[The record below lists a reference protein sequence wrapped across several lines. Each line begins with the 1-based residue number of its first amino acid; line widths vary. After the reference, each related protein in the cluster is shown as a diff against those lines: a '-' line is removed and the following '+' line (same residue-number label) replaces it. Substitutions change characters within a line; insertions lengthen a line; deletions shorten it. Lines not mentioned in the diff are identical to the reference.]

1 LITGDR
7 MRNLKIT
14 VLVLIIFLNA
24 SFSTMGFSH
33 PGHGSYGV
41 SETTHN
47 FLYHAI
53 FSWIGLLFLVIAV
66 ALMLA
71 LNKKLK

>member
-1 LITGDR
+1 MRSLKLKVLI
-7 MRNLKIT
+7 
-14 VLVLIIFLNA
+14 LIIFLTA
-24 SFSTMGFSH
+24 LFPTMGFSH

-53 FSWIGLLFLVIAV
+53 FSWGGLLFLILAV
-66 ALMLA
+66 ASILV
-71 LNKKLK
+71 LKRKIK

>member
-1 LITGDR
+1 
-7 MRNLKIT
+7 MRNLEIK
-14 VLVLIIFLNA
+14 VLVLIIFLTA
-24 SFSTMGFSH
+24 SFPTMGFSH

-47 FLYHAI
+47 YLYHAV

-66 ALMLA
+66 ALILVF
-71 LNKKLK
+71 NKKIK